1 MVLNIAQLRN
11 ITENDNLL
19 MHEVVA
25 QLVSDTAEQLDMLRR
40 AIERGDMKKCVK
52 LAHGAKGACAT
63 VGAASMAEMFR
74 SLELRATAGDIR
86 LCRSSTEELLLE
98 LEKLRSEADSF

>member
-11 ITENDNLL
+11 VTENDNLL

-25 QLVSDTAEQLDMLRR
+25 LLVSDTSEQLAMLRR

-74 SLELRATAGDIR
+74 SLELEANDGDLR
-86 LCRSSTEELLLE
+86 LCRSSMDRLLLE
-98 LEKLRSEADSF
+98 LEKLRSEAASF